1 MKKQMRKM
9 GCFLVA
15 ALMLLVCAS
24 VELKAASRAAIGKVD
39 LKALVL
45 LHPAMRSFDPYVQAF
60 KVDPARVA
68 GGAKQRSEEQQN
80 EINRLNSEVRLL
92 QGRIHEMRRGFD
104 REMERIAK
112 NYLDGIEDLAT
123 GPRALKKKEYDI
135 AQNKTEVSFNA
146 KIQALGA
153 QLSQAEDRRTRLEK
167 VAYHSG
173 YSDPDTTQKQFA
185 AIISEIRQY
194 TQQIATQKGIEIVLN
209 SKSREL
215 KAVTR
220 RETVMAPDLSYEKI
234 FRMPFPNE
242 IRNDSAAVNGYYQNI
257 TSLAANWLA
266 HGSNILEPFSSQILD
281 NDVFIGGADLTV
293 EVLAAM
299 FKAYKIDPNVGNAV
313 IQSVTGN

>member
-1 MKKQMRKM
+1 MKKQLQKI
-9 GCFLVA
+9 GCFLVTA
-15 ALMLLVCAS
+15 FMLLSCCGVEAAPRAS
-24 VELKAASRAAIGKVD
+24 IGKVD

-45 LHPAMRSFDPYVQAF
+45 LHPAMRSYDPYVQAF
-60 KVDPARVA
+60 KIDPARVA
-68 GGAKQRSEEQQN
+68 GGAKQRSEEQQS
-80 EINRLNSEVRLL
+80 EINRLDSEVRLL
-92 QGRIHEMRRGFD
+92 QGRIHEMRRNFD

-135 AQNKTEVSFNA
+135 AQNRTEVSFNA

-153 QLSQAEDRRTRLEK
+153 QLSQAEDRRSRLEK

-173 YSDPDTTQKQFA
+173 YSDPETTQKQFA

-194 TQQIATQKGIEIVLN
+194 TQQIATQKGIEVVLN

-215 KAVTR
+215 KAVAR
-220 RETVMAPDLSYEKI
+220 RETVMAPDLNYEKI

-257 TSLAANWLA
+257 TSLAANWLG
-266 HGSNILEPFSSQILD
+266 HGSDILEPFSSQVLD

-293 EVLAAM
+293 EVLAAI